1 MSWGARHTGTA
12 VVGGRAAT
20 VVCKSGWSLRSGYP
34 CCAANSQLALTLNSD
49 CAWRAAIQRSGGIAE
64 SDPALTRL

>member
-1 MSWGARHTGTA
+1 MSGGLVMPAPPSWE
-12 VVGGRAAT
+12 VVPPRW
-20 VVCKSGWSLRSGYP
+20 CKSGWSLTSGYP
-34 CCAANSQLALTLNSD
+34 CCAANSQLALTSNSD